1 VEATKT
7 PVASPQATP
16 RAQKTKTPTSPS
28 KPEIE
33 PSPDTTGGQ
42 PIVNMVKFWDAVVV
56 TLAYPWLCCGIGLML
71 LTPIVLLYLEIKGR
85 RPPPTPPEPV
95 PTEPDGESV
104 E

>member
-1 VEATKT
+1 
-7 PVASPQATP
+7 
-16 RAQKTKTPTSPS
+16 
-28 KPEIE
+28 
-33 PSPDTTGGQ
+33 
-42 PIVNMVKFWDAVVV
+42 MVKFWDTVVV